1 MAILQTD
8 ASGLAL
14 TDNNGKPLVY
24 TSGSV
29 LQTKS
34 TTAHAASA
42 TTNIGG
48 FARDTTDN
56 WQQFIT
62 CDLTVKKATS
72 SILFLATAFAT
83 ARKTA
88 GGANQTYNLRTKVM
102 RNRAGVW
109 TDVASVNSGSN
120 YTGNARWNPKSS
132 LITGNNNDK
141 AEESYGQGGVLT
153 WMIMDPIGASA
164 DNQTVT
170 YAIWFTNS
178 AEGWVAYLGSGAIE
192 SPPNMSAMTLIEFSG
207 TTDVESG
214 WNENS
219 TYP

>member
-14 TDNNGKPLVY
+14 TDNNGNPLVN

-34 TTAHAASA
+34 TTTHSAVA
-42 TTNIGG
+42 TTDVGG
-48 FARDTTDN
+48 FARDTTSN
-56 WQQFIT
+56 WKQFMA
-62 CDLTVKKATS
+62 CSMVVKKSTS
-72 SILFLATAFAT
+72 SILFLATSFAT
-83 ARKTA
+83 ARKLPA
-88 GGANQTYNLRTKVM
+88 GTGQSYNLRTKVM
-102 RNRAGVW
+102 RNRGSGW

-132 LITGNNNDK
+132 LIVGNNDDQDDT
-141 AEESYGQGGVLT
+141 SYGQGGVLT

-170 YAIWFTNS
+170 YSIWFTNMIS
-178 AEGWVAYLGSGAIE
+178 GWVGYLGSGAIE
-192 SPPNMSAMTLIEFSG
+192 NPPNMSAITLIEFSG
-207 TTDVESG
+207 TTNNTT
-214 WNENS
+214 WNQNS
-219 TYP
+219 SYP